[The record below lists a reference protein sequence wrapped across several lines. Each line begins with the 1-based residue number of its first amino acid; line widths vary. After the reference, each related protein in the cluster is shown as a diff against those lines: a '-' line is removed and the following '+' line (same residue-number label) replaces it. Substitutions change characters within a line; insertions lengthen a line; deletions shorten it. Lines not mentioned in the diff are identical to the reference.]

1 MAITKRS
8 AMNAGAEKPKV
19 TASPSPA
26 ATPEKKS
33 VWAELSKHVMTG
45 ISNMIPFLIMG
56 GLILAM
62 SQLIPYVILGV
73 DPSIGIVDAMN
84 TGKYTGFSLGLLQFA
99 NLTAD
104 FGGTLFGFAIPMFA
118 AFMANSIGGRLAFP
132 AGFIGGLMATK
143 PTAVLSIVDG
153 KWATSAP
160 VASTFLGAI
169 LIALA
174 AGYFVKWLN
183 KVIKVSHNMLA
194 FKTTFLIPILAA
206 VAVMLGMKLDVSTFK
221 DKNGKTLMY
230 AAPSNLSPASDEY
243 KKLIAERV
251 AKIKAANPDKGN
263 TPIPEDLVTGSGSG
277 LDPHISPAAAQYQV
291 ERIAKARGI
300 SADKV
305 NTIVLQYTNK
315 KLLGVF
321 GEETVNVLQVNLA
334 LDGILK

>member
-1 MAITKRS
+1 M
-8 AMNAGAEKPKV
+8 M
-19 TASPSPA
+19 
-26 ATPEKKS
+26 KS
-33 VWAELSKHVMTG
+33 IKSLALKALIFLLILTLLCGLIYPLTVTG
-45 ISNMIPFLIMG
+45 ISQLFFPKQANGSLIEVNG
-56 GLILAM
+56 KKYGSELLA
-62 SQLIPYVILGV
+62 QQF
-73 DPSIGIVDAMN
+73 
-84 TGKYTGFSLGLLQFA
+84 TGDQY
-99 NLTAD
+99 
-104 FGGTLFGFAIPMFA
+104 MW
-118 AFMANSIGGRLAFP
+118 GR
-132 AGFIGGLMATK
+132 
-143 PTAVLSIVDG
+143 V
-153 KWATSAP
+153 
-160 VASTFLGAI
+160 
-169 LIALA
+169 
-174 AGYFVKWLN
+174 
-183 KVIKVSHNMLA
+183 
-194 FKTTFLIPILAA
+194 
-206 VAVMLGMKLDVSTFK
+206 MKLDVSTFK

>member
-1 MAITKRS
+1 MMKSIKSLA
-8 AMNAGAEKPKV
+8 PKALIFLLILTLLCGV
-19 TASPSPA
+19 IYPLT
-26 ATPEKKS
+26 
-33 VWAELSKHVMTG
+33 VTG
-45 ISNMIPFLIMG
+45 ISQLFFPKQANGSLIEVNG
-56 GLILAM
+56 KKYGSELLA
-62 SQLIPYVILGV
+62 QQF
-73 DPSIGIVDAMN
+73 
-84 TGKYTGFSLGLLQFA
+84 TGDQY
-99 NLTAD
+99 
-104 FGGTLFGFAIPMFA
+104 MW
-118 AFMANSIGGRLAFP
+118 GR
-132 AGFIGGLMATK
+132 
-143 PTAVLSIVDG
+143 V
-153 KWATSAP
+153 
-160 VASTFLGAI
+160 
-169 LIALA
+169 
-174 AGYFVKWLN
+174 
-183 KVIKVSHNMLA
+183 
-194 FKTTFLIPILAA
+194 
-206 VAVMLGMKLDVSTFK
+206 MKLDVSTFK

-251 AKIKAANPDKGN
+251 EKIKAANPDKGN